1 MMYSCGHDSQ
11 GERNLEYE
19 NLLPH
24 QRMGMSSGQC
34 PKCVE
39 LRNKGR
45 DPDLREWP
53 KIKFE
58 SAEPAQIIHRDPE
71 ILAIMRLFLEKYEI
85 LAAKDR
91 EMYSKAILALVN
103 PQLSFDGNMGEDE

>member
-1 MMYSCGHDSQ
+1 MMYACGHDQ
-11 GERNLEYE
+11 NGERNLEYE
-19 NLLPH
+19 ELLPH
-24 QRMGMSSGQC
+24 QRMPMSNGQC
-34 PKCVE
+34 PKCVD
-39 LRNKGR
+39 LRNRVNLNNYEVGIR
-45 DPDLREWP
+45 QYDPPR
-53 KIKFE
+53 
-58 SAEPAQIIHRDPE
+58 IIAPDPE